1 MIDSAMVFSFFYF
14 IAFIIVLFFGV
25 LFVYINPRGKLN
37 RHVFMSSIA
46 MCFWAYGFL
55 MANSAPDAETC
66 LLWRRF
72 SAIGWTTT
80 FASLLHVIIIL
91 TGRDK
96 NVKKIWQILLY
107 LPAAI
112 NLYVFSLSDR
122 FAVKEYE
129 LVCGDRKSVV

>member
-1 MIDSAMVFSFFYF
+1 
-14 IAFIIVLFFGV
+14 
-25 LFVYINPRGKLN
+25 
-37 RHVFMSSIA
+37 MSSIA

-91 TGRDK
+91 TERDK
-96 NVKKIWQILLY
+96 NLKKIWQILLY

-129 LVCGDRKSVV
+129 LACGKHGWVNLSVNTAWDYFFYVYYIAYIVIALCILFKWKKENRR